1 MTSRDVK
8 LITIA
13 KIDIMKGMVDAD
25 LNSLSKILLDNYHNK
40 FECEI
45 ESTYFEDSI
54 CPSNEIL
61 DDIIQQIQIDF
72 NAATGE
78 KITPLNYWGHIHEK
92 NMSTNMHNHND
103 TYVSAVVYVEVPE
116 GSGSI
121 VFRPRFNQYDNSA
134 YSSKFQPE
142 RGVYYI
148 FPGYL
153 DHFVTRNMSDQL
165 RVSLSI
171 NFKKEELD
179 HI

>member
-1 MTSRDVK
+1 MTHRDVK

-13 KIDIMKGMVDAD
+13 KIDIMKGMVDVD

-40 FECEI
+40 FECEV

-54 CPSNEIL
+54 CPPNDIV
-61 DDIIQQIQIDF
+61 DDIIEQMQIDF

-121 VFRPRFNQYDNSA
+121 VFRPRLNQYDNSA

-153 DHFVTRNMSDQL
+153 DHFVTRNMSNEL
-165 RVSLSI
+165 RISLSI
-171 NFKKEELD
+171 NFKKDE
-179 HI
+179 